1 MTLQD
6 IWIDFKIIS
15 MLEPA
20 RKLYINDDALAL
32 EPISLFSPLKRWL
45 TNSNRRCVII
55 RIKQRVEELETYFKK
70 KDYEALFKKDT
81 SKSKL
86 KKLGEKCGAL
96 MNSKDSSKQIRYAI
110 FTKLRALK
118 VRDEPGEVPSVRA
131 VGQNLNLA
139 RCACEVVCL

>member
-32 EPISLFSPLKRWL
+32 EPISLFSPIKRWL
-45 TNSNRRCVII
+45 TNSNRRCVIT

-70 KDYEALFKKDT
+70 THADPNDWVRLEIVKLIGPVKDGLSNLRETYSD
-81 SKSKL
+81 
-86 KKLGEKCGAL
+86 
-96 MNSKDSSKQIRYAI
+96 DSQMAANIELIIARLEFIRY
-110 FTKLRALK
+110 L
-118 VRDEPGEVPSVRA
+118 DE
-131 VGQNLNLA
+131 QCN
-139 RCACEVVCL
+139 

>member
-32 EPISLFSPLKRWL
+32 EPISLFSPIKRWL
-45 TNSNRRCVII
+45 TNSNRRCVIT

-70 KDYEALFKKDT
+70 RDYEDKDWVRVEIVKLIDPVKDGLSNLRETYSDDSQMAANIELIIARLEFVRYLDDKK
-81 SKSKL
+81 
-86 KKLGEKCGAL
+86 
-96 MNSKDSSKQIRYAI
+96 I
-110 FTKLRALK
+110 
-118 VRDEPGEVPSVRA
+118 
-131 VGQNLNLA
+131 
-139 RCACEVVCL
+139 

>member
-70 KDYEALFKKDT
+70 NDYEDKDWVRVEIIKLIDPVKEGLRNLRETYADDSQIAANIELIIARLEFVRYLDEKK
-81 SKSKL
+81 
-86 KKLGEKCGAL
+86 
-96 MNSKDSSKQIRYAI
+96 
-110 FTKLRALK
+110 
-118 VRDEPGEVPSVRA
+118 V
-131 VGQNLNLA
+131 
-139 RCACEVVCL
+139 

>member
-70 KDYEALFKKDT
+70 KDYEDKDWVRVEIIKLIDPVKEGLRNLRETYADDSQIAANIELIIARLEFVRYLDEKK
-81 SKSKL
+81 
-86 KKLGEKCGAL
+86 
-96 MNSKDSSKQIRYAI
+96 
-110 FTKLRALK
+110 
-118 VRDEPGEVPSVRA
+118 V
-131 VGQNLNLA
+131 
-139 RCACEVVCL
+139 

>member
-32 EPISLFSPLKRWL
+32 EPISLFSPIKRWL
-45 TNSNRRCVII
+45 TNSNRRCVIT

-70 KDYEALFKKDT
+70 RDYEDKDWVRVEIVKLIDPVKDGLSNLRETYSDDSQMAANIELIIARLEFVRYLDDKK
-81 SKSKL
+81 
-86 KKLGEKCGAL
+86 
-96 MNSKDSSKQIRYAI
+96 
-110 FTKLRALK
+110 
-118 VRDEPGEVPSVRA
+118 V
-131 VGQNLNLA
+131 
-139 RCACEVVCL
+139 